1 MTSLEPVEFTKVVN
15 DGCRRIVAKFFFCK
29 QASLDEDVD
38 LEIPLKIGFIE
49 GNNVVRSIEG
59 NSKISNTLVS
69 SWTLESIS

>member
-15 DGCRRIVAKFFFCK
+15 DGCRRIEIFFFCK
-29 QASLDEDVD
+29 RASLDEDVD

-49 GNNVVRSIEG
+49 GNNVVRSIE
-59 NSKISNTLVS
+59 NSKISDTLVS

>member
-15 DGCRRIVAKFFFCK
+15 DGCRRIEIFFFCK

-59 NSKISNTLVS
+59 NSKISDTLVS